1 MSKSKSHASEILYR
15 FAKVNKLNLSK
26 IERSFN
32 DYIANIILDEE
43 GPHPNYYKRVL
54 NDRGL
59 QNDIEELDINES
71 VHGFTISRLYN
82 TLDEFKIHF
91 DCSDNATKV
100 IERSF
105 NKLDSILE
113 KAKITKLR
121 QMFK

>member
-1 MSKSKSHASEILYR
+1 MSKSKNQASKNLIE
-15 FAKVNKLNLSK
+15 FAELNDLNYSK

-32 DYIANIILDEE
+32 EHIANIIGDKRR
-43 GPHPNYYKRVL
+43 PHPNYYKEVL
-54 NDRGL
+54 NDIDL
-59 QNDIEELDINES
+59 QNDIAELNENVS
-71 VHGFTISRLYN
+71 MHGFVMNRLYDA
-82 TLDEFKIHF
+82 LDEFKIHF